1 MSGYFMVDP
10 DVWPEVAALFLK
22 RGRAWSKAEA
32 ITDLRWW
39 EDSVRAGRADSLPK
53 LRALAERWTWGRKAV
68 TRLLYN
74 VESWAPEAHVETAA
88 ALVDAVRGRAPTR
101 TRTGPEVDQ
110 DRTRTGPAKNVE
122 SATCEDAGTS
132 AGPVPDQDRTRTGP
146 NARGS
151 SVAEAESRDQ
161 KQLPEVVDLPEI
173 DHVVTLCELYREHSH
188 RLTRTGRRGRIGD
201 SPGLRRMWGSALEV
215 AEDHGYDAETL
226 IAMFRLVFTTKR
238 GDFWQRGGKGNQ
250 EIVSGSGLVTYLL
263 RCKGSTYGTGQPT
276 REKLVQRLA
285 EAQEYLDD
293 SAAIEQMRAAHM
305 ANAGPSRPP
314 RALQVASECQDI
326 GKGTEASTEA
336 LRAFS
341 GRGGK

>member
-1 MSGYFMVDP
+1 MSGQQWHPMPCDLIADFTTHQWTTANQAPKGVGYLWTWRQMEDGHAP
-10 DVWPEVAALFLK
+10 SIRDLARYAGWT
-22 RGRAWSKAEA
+22 RWKAQQ
-32 ITDLRWW
+32 
-39 EDSVRAGRADSLPK
+39 VRARVLDDRKTWEAFGSLTK
-53 LRALAERWTWGRKAV
+53 LNRTA
-68 TRLLYN
+68 TRQPPDTYRT
-74 VESWAPEAHVETAA
+74 VETDKTEVIEAPPDSNQTA
-88 ALVDAVRGRAPTR
+88 TRQPPDTHARDPSKGKLLKATDHAVELPGKPHT
-101 TRTGPEVDQ
+101 
-110 DRTRTGPAKNVE
+110 E
-122 SATCEDAGTS
+122 ST
-132 AGPVPDQDRTRTGP
+132 P
-146 NARGS
+146 
-151 SVAEAESRDQ
+151 
-161 KQLPEVVDLPEI
+161 PEI

-226 IAMFRLVFTTKR
+226 IAMFELVFTTKR
-238 GDFWQRGGKGNQ
+238 GEFWQRGGKGNQ

-293 SAAIEQMRAAHM
+293 SAAVEQMRAAHM
-305 ANAGPSRPP
+305 VNAGPSGPP
-314 RALQVASECQDI
+314 RALQVAPECQDI
-326 GKGTEASTEA
+326 GEGTEASTEA